1 MSCVYDMNRGDVEMS
16 NVGFLV
22 AFFIVILLVII
33 FALIAVVGA
42 VSGAV
47 AGIVDEED
55 EAGNTVAYYKNDKR
69 H

>member
-42 VSGAV
+42 V
-47 AGIVDEED
+47 
-55 EAGNTVAYYKNDKR
+55 R
-69 H
+69 